1 MNNKR
6 TCLYDKHVALGAL
19 IAPFA
24 GFDMPIQYSGITEEH
39 NAVRRHCGVFDVSHM
54 GEVLVTGSEAEK
66 YINHIFT
73 NDVRGLPA
81 GKVLYGM
88 MCYPDGG
95 VVDDTCICKLEDQV
109 FLMTI
114 NASNIDKDIAWI
126 EKNAAGFDVVIKNK
140 SENYGQLALQGPEA
154 EAKIESVLGI
164 STKELNFYE
173 VRQVKT
179 DGEVIII
186 SRTGYTGEDG
196 FEIYGSPKYIN
207 EAWDKLIAAGIT
219 PCGLGCRDT
228 LRFEVG
234 LPLYGNELS
243 DKISPVMAGLSM
255 FVKLDKEEFI
265 GKDALQK
272 QKAEGVSQRLRG
284 IVLEGNAIPRHGY
297 KVMKAGKE
305 VGVVTTGYRLISTP
319 KSCAVAL
326 VDTSV
331 QMGEKLEIQI
341 RKKSFPGIVVK
352 KKFYDK
358 HYKK

>member
-39 NAVRRHCGVFDVSHM
+39 NAVRGHCGVFDVSHM

-154 EAKIESVLGI
+154 EAKIENVLGI
-164 STKELNFYE
+164 STKDLNFYE

-179 DGEVIII
+179 DGEVIIV

-297 KVMKAGKE
+297 KVMKEGKE

-326 VDTSV
+326 VDASV
-331 QMGEKLEIQI
+331 QMGDKLEIQI

>member
-39 NAVRRHCGVFDVSHM
+39 NAVRGHCGVFDVSHM

-88 MCYPDGG
+88 MCYPNGG

-179 DGEVIII
+179 DGEVIIV

-326 VDTSV
+326 VDASV
-331 QMGEKLEIQI
+331 QMGDKLEIQI
-341 RKKSFPGIVVK
+341 RKKSFLGIVVK

>member
-1 MNNKR
+1 M
-6 TCLYDKHVALGAL
+6 
-19 IAPFA
+19 
-24 GFDMPIQYSGITEEH
+24 
-39 NAVRRHCGVFDVSHM
+39 
-54 GEVLVTGSEAEK
+54 
-66 YINHIFT
+66 
-73 NDVRGLPA
+73 RGLPA

-154 EAKIESVLGI
+154 EARIESVLGI
-164 STKELNFYE
+164 STKDLKFYE

-179 DGEVIII
+179 DGEVIIV

-326 VDTSV
+326 VDASV
-331 QMGEKLEIQI
+331 QMGDKLEIQI
-341 RKKSFPGIVVK
+341 RKKSFLGIVVK

>member
-39 NAVRRHCGVFDVSHM
+39 NAVRGHCGVFDVSHM
-54 GEVLVTGSEAEK
+54 GEVFVTGSEAEK

-154 EAKIESVLGI
+154 EAKIENVLGI
-164 STKELNFYE
+164 SSKDLNFYE

-179 DGEVIII
+179 DGEVIIV

-272 QKAEGVSQRLRG
+272 QKAEGVSQCLRG

-297 KVMKAGKE
+297 KVMKDGKE

-326 VDTSV
+326 VDASV
-331 QMGEKLEIQI
+331 QMGDKLEIQI

-352 KKFYDK
+352 NKFYDK

>member
-39 NAVRRHCGVFDVSHM
+39 NAVRGHCGVFDVSHM

-73 NDVRGLPA
+73 NDVKGLPA

-154 EAKIESVLGI
+154 EARIESVLGI
-164 STKELNFYE
+164 STKDLNFYE

-179 DGEVIII
+179 DGEVIIV

-326 VDTSV
+326 VDASV
-331 QMGEKLEIQI
+331 QMGDKLEIQI
-341 RKKSFPGIVVK
+341 RKKSFLGIVVK

>member
-154 EAKIESVLGI
+154 EARIESVLGI
-164 STKELNFYE
+164 STKDLNFYE

-179 DGEVIII
+179 DGEVIIV

-326 VDTSV
+326 VDASV
-331 QMGEKLEIQI
+331 QMGDKLEIQI
-341 RKKSFPGIVVK
+341 RKKSFLGIVVK

>member
-39 NAVRRHCGVFDVSHM
+39 NAVRGHCGVFDVSHM

-66 YINHIFT
+66 YINHSFT
-73 NDVRGLPA
+73 NDVKGLPA

-164 STKELNFYE
+164 STKDLNFYE

-179 DGEVIII
+179 DGEVIIV

-255 FVKLDKEEFI
+255 FIKLDKEEFI
-265 GKDALQK
+265 GKEALQK

-284 IVLEGNAIPRHGY
+284 IVLDGNAIPRHGY
-297 KVMKAGKE
+297 KVMKDGKE

-326 VDTSV
+326 VDASV
-331 QMGEKLEIQI
+331 QMGDKLEIQI

>member
-39 NAVRRHCGVFDVSHM
+39 NAVRGHCGVFDVSHM

-154 EAKIESVLGI
+154 EAKIENVLGI
-164 STKELNFYE
+164 STKDLNFYE

-179 DGEVIII
+179 DGEVIIV

-297 KVMKAGKE
+297 KVMKEGKE

-326 VDTSV
+326 VDASV
-331 QMGEKLEIQI
+331 QMGDKLEIQI
-341 RKKSFPGIVVK
+341 RKKSFPGIVGK